1 MKSLRYI
8 ILFTVFGLNISCE
21 KEVNVDL
28 PNHVVKLSINCNLI
42 GGEVPEAIVS
52 HSIHSVSSRDNFN
65 ALPDAEV
72 ILFENGI
79 PVDTLLHYDNISD
92 EYWYSF
98 DVGVFKGDYIVQSG
112 KSYKVQAN
120 YKNYETAYGETTC
133 PSNFI
138 EISDID
144 VSGLKIDSTEYYSG
158 EGFDYY
164 RTGKVT
170 FKLTGP
176 LNNELH
182 YFLSVVDENREIDAF
197 ELTSQDPLIAIDGNN
212 ISEDGTLY
220 PSENLYISGS
230 NGNLNTIL
238 TIDINPEGA
247 WGGFEEDL
255 TDGIEL
261 RLEAQ
266 SDEYYQF
273 MKKVE
278 EYENSQDNPFTEMV
292 FLPNNIKGG
301 YGFVS
306 GGAIQRKVSL

>member
-1 MKSLRYI
+1 M
-8 ILFTVFGLNISCE
+8 
-21 KEVNVDL
+21 
-28 PNHVVKLSINCNLI
+28 
-42 GGEVPEAIVS
+42 
-52 HSIHSVSSRDNFN
+52 
-65 ALPDAEV
+65 
-72 ILFENGI
+72 
-79 PVDTLLHYDNISD
+79 
-92 EYWYSF
+92 
-98 DVGVFKGDYIVQSG
+98 
-112 KSYKVQAN
+112 
-120 YKNYETAYGETTC
+120 
-133 PSNFI
+133 
-138 EISDID
+138 
-144 VSGLKIDSTEYYSG
+144 
-158 EGFDYY
+158 
-164 RTGKVT
+164 
-170 FKLTGP
+170 
-176 LNNELH
+176 
-182 YFLSVVDENREIDAF
+182 DENREIDAF

-220 PSENLYISGS
+220 PSENLYISRS

-247 WGGFEEDL
+247 WGDFEEDL